1 MSHHLTNHAWEIEL
15 RGLRKLVLLALSHL
29 AVQSTGYCNPSI
41 RRLAFM
47 CGVSDSC
54 VRDQIAALEAEFY
67 IQYVTEESGQRVGYR
82 VLVLPP
88 LGGDE

>member
-15 RGLRKLVLLALSHL
+15 RGLQKLVLLALSHL
-29 AVQSTGYCNPSI
+29 AVQSSGTCHPTV

-54 VRDQIAALEAEFY
+54 VRDQLDRLDEEG
-67 IQYVTEESGQRVGYR
+67 YVERLADPDGKTVGYR

-88 LGGDE
+88 PGDA